1 MTQTTKFQLS
11 GLTCGAC
18 EKVITK
24 KLQTIEGVQQ
34 VHVSAQNGNTSI
46 IASRLISNDEVVQV
60 LQGTHYKVV
69 NNI

>member
-24 KLQTIEGVQQ
+24 KLQTIDGVKQA
-34 VHVSAQNGNTSI
+34 HVSAQNGDTSI
-46 IASRLISNDEVVQV
+46 IASRSISRDEVTQA
-60 LQGTHYKVV
+60 LQGTHYKVID
-69 NNI
+69 N